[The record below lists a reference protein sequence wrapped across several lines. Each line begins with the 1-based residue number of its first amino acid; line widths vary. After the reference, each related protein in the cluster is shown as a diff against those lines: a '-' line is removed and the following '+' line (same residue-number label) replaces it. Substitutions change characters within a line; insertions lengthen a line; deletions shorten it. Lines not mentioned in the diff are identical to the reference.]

1 VVAASD
7 PRRAASGKL
16 TVLVVDDD
24 ARVRRALRTL
34 IESSPDL
41 TVAGQ
46 AATATQALELDRQLT
61 PDIVVLDL
69 LLPAASNGLSA
80 LRELVRR
87 GRPVVA
93 ISIAGGLHAP
103 ALSAGAG
110 AFVEKGAREM
120 DRLLDTI
127 RAAPHR
133 PPPHTAGT

>member
-1 VVAASD
+1 MSASD
-7 PRRAASGKL
+7 PRRAATGKL

-41 TVAGQ
+41 TVAAQ
-46 AATATQALELDRQLT
+46 AATETQTLELDLQLK

-69 LLPAASNGLSA
+69 LLPAASNGLNA
-80 LRELVRR
+80 LRELIRR

-93 ISIAGGLHAP
+93 ISISGGLRTP
-103 ALSAGAG
+103 ALGAG
-110 AFVEKGAREM
+110 ADAFLEKGGREM

-127 RAAPHR
+127 RAASPR
-133 PPPHTAGT
+133 PPPSSARA

>member
-1 VVAASD
+1 VSASE
-7 PRRAASGKL
+7 PGRAATGKL

-41 TVAGQ
+41 TVAAQ
-46 AATATQALELDRQLT
+46 AATETQTLQLDLQLE

-69 LLPAASNGLSA
+69 LLPAASNGLNA
-80 LRELVRR
+80 LRELIRR

-93 ISIAGGLHAP
+93 ISISGGLRAA
-103 ALSAGAG
+103 ALGAG
-110 AFVEKGAREM
+110 ADAFLEKGGREM

-127 RAAPHR
+127 RAASPR
-133 PPPHTAGT
+133 PPPSSARA

>member
-1 VVAASD
+1 MSASE
-7 PRRAASGKL
+7 PGRAATGKL

-41 TVAGQ
+41 TVAAQ
-46 AATATQALELDRQLT
+46 AATETQTLELDLQLK

-69 LLPAASNGLSA
+69 LLPAASNGLNA
-80 LRELVRR
+80 LRELIRR

-93 ISIAGGLHAP
+93 ISISGGLRAA
-103 ALSAGAG
+103 ALGAG
-110 AFVEKGAREM
+110 ADAFLEKGAREI

-127 RAAPHR
+127 RAAASR
-133 PPPHTAGT
+133 PPPN

>member
-1 VVAASD
+1 MSASE
-7 PRRAASGKL
+7 PRRAAAGKL

-41 TVAGQ
+41 TVAAQ
-46 AATATQALELDRQLT
+46 AATETQTLQLDLQLE

-69 LLPAASNGLSA
+69 LLPAASNGLNA
-80 LRELVRR
+80 LRELIGR

-93 ISIAGGLHAP
+93 ISISGGLRAA
-103 ALSAGAG
+103 ALGAG
-110 AFVEKGAREM
+110 ADAFLEKGGREM

-127 RAAPHR
+127 RAASPR
-133 PPPHTAGT
+133 PPPSSARA